1 VPPPHGQEPGTSGL
15 ATTGL
20 SGSDLVMEIP
30 IHKYGNLTG
39 TLRAQTNG
47 IVSSKK
53 SQEKQDSN
61 TFPGDSATLSFDA
74 KLLTARASVAR
85 VAFEAGEKAAGEPTE
100 EMLLTAGKE
109 QALEFMQF
117 PAELTPMNTANHIV
131 GGITGYIYNAF
142 RLNNPQAI
150 KEDLAEFQKAVLE
163 GFEEGLQELR
173 KPLTDETTLNFVIL
187 EDIREIEQIVRK
199 QLPISFEQVEG
210 QFEA

>member
-1 VPPPHGQEPGTSGL
+1 
-15 ATTGL
+15 
-20 SGSDLVMEIP
+20 MEIP